1 MKRQAKKVS
10 TSKKKG
16 AKKPD
21 KFMEEW
27 RAKLDRFKW
36 LRSNIPRLEDTLTK
50 LREIR
55 APKVIVDNEARL
67 IKKYKAEY
75 KALDA
80 DLHSYD
86 EAAKRLLRAIFCPD
100 DEET

>member
-16 AKKPD
+16 TKKPD

-27 RAKLDRFKW
+27 KKKLDRFKW
-36 LRSNIPRLEDTLTK
+36 LGYNIPRLEDTLSK

-55 APKVIVDNEARL
+55 APKVIVDNDVRL

-75 KALDA
+75 KALAA

-100 DEET
+100 EEET